1 MKLLDDDGLA
11 EKGIPHG
18 PVQRWRLIKAGKF
31 PKPVKVGSRNA
42 WLESEIDQ
50 WIADRVA
57 ERDSHVREAV

>member
-18 PVQRWRLIKAGKF
+18 RVQRWRLIKVGKF

-50 WIADRVA
+50 WIADRIV
-57 ERDSHVREAV
+57 ERDTVAA